1 MSVDAEFAAWLRS
14 TSLVAV
20 TSSAALEAAWGE
32 LAATSESVSAL
43 AAKADAEAEASRQL
57 DLFGVPMVVEVLQVH
72 GLRIDLFA
80 KPITLMAPRAGYA
93 AGATVFVIG
102 AKELDGVERTNLTVL
117 RKLA

>member
-1 MSVDAEFAAWLRS
+1 MAVEADFRAWLQS
-14 TSLVAV
+14 ACLFAEISSNDLV
-20 TSSAALEAAWGE
+20 LAWGD
-32 LAATSESVSAL
+32 LAAVGESVSAL
-43 AAKADAEAEASRQL
+43 ATKADAEAEATRQIS
-57 DLFGVPMVVEVLQVH
+57 LFGAPMVVEILQVN

-80 KPITLMAPRAGYA
+80 KPVTLTASRAGYA